1 MLVYELIDTLFK
13 VMYFGI
19 FARVLLSFFPDFAR
33 RNYQL
38 TEFIYRLTD
47 PIMAPIET
55 FTSKYMNLGMID
67 ISPMLGLLLV
77 SSLRRVLFAL
87 FFLA

>member
-1 MLVYELIDTLFK
+1 MYELIDTLFK

-19 FARVLLSFFPDFAR
+19 FARVLLSFFPDFAK

-38 TEFIYRLTD
+38 SEFIYRLTD
-47 PIMAPIET
+47 PVMAPIEA
-55 FTSKYMNLGMID
+55 FTSRYLNLGMID
-67 ISPMLGLLLV
+67 ISPMLGLLLI

-87 FFLA
+87 FFFA